1 MAQDIQ
7 QLYATDFYAWT
18 RRQAKELRR
27 LARDRWNGPLDLRH
41 LASEVE
47 DMGSEVLHGMESQ
60 LERIIEHLLKLEYSP
75 ADEPRAGWKASVRQ
89 ARREIER
96 RITATTARKLRRG
109 LPARWAAGRDD
120 ARAALLDHGEA
131 DAARAL
137 PEACPYRFEQLLQL
151 DWYPQPPSLPNG

>member
-18 RRQAKELRR
+18 RLQAKELRR

-75 ADEPRAGWKASVRQ
+75 AEEPRADWEDSVDQ
-89 ARREIER
+89 ARTEIAR
-96 RITATTARKLRRG
+96 RLSASTARKLRRD
-109 LPARWAAGRDD
+109 LPRRFAAGRR
-120 ARAALLDHGEA
+120 RALRTLQRHGESG
-131 DAARAL
+131 AAHAL
-137 PEACPYRFEQLLQL
+137 PEVCPYRFEQLLQL
-151 DWYPQPPSLPNG
+151 DWYPQPRRPRA